1 MKSLFLLIST
11 ILILANSAEVNE
23 TKRSTD
29 GQVLQSNPEPLVN
42 LETIKN
48 TTKDAA
54 DRIYKLI
61 TSSKEEG
68 IITTTE
74 KSEGFKPLF
83 TSFNTNHHNN
93 GQPHH
98 NPFSIFGLHK
108 SPERPIKSFEERL
121 CTCKPEYSSFPTLP
135 TFSSPPPSSDFNSR
149 NIPTFEVIYPS
160 SKEYFPNAIETPIIS
175 QYPPLD
181 LNNLWKYQESSIQS
195 SNLNDNL

>member
-1 MKSLFLLIST
+1 MKSLILLIST
-11 ILILANSAEVNE
+11 IFILVHSAEVNE

-42 LETIKN
+42 LQTIKN
-48 TTKDAA
+48 STKDAA
-54 DRIYKLI
+54 DRIFKLI
-61 TSSKEEG
+61 TSNKEEE
-68 IITTTE
+68 IVTTTE

-83 TSFNTNHHNN
+83 TSFNTNQQHNN
-93 GQPHH
+93 GQPQLQ
-98 NPFSIFGLHK
+98 PFSIFGLHK

-121 CTCKPEYSSFPTLP
+121 CTCKPEYSIPTLP
-135 TFSSPPPSSDFNSR
+135 SFSSPSSDFNSR

-160 SKEYFPNAIETPIIS
+160 KEYFPNPIETPIIS

-195 SNLNDNL
+195 SSLNDNL